1 MKFSLY
7 QPLAIHE
14 LGQRANQ
21 EDNIYPQLGRATAAD
36 RLFLVCDGM
45 GGHERGEVASSI
57 VCQAIPQYFQQAGI
71 SPDKGLSDD
80 DLRNAIEYAFLQLD
94 RADDGAMKK
103 MGTTLTLLYMHRA
116 GITCAHIGD
125 SRIYHIRSI
134 SSPKIGEAGR
144 GLNGGLLFQS
154 RDHSLVY
161 DLYQSGEIAYE
172 EMRTSPQ
179 KNIITRAMQPGEDNR
194 VRADIV
200 HITDIMPGDY
210 FYLCTDGMLE
220 EMEND
225 ELVNIL
231 SSDKTDEAKRQ
242 QLIEATKNNHDNHS
256 AYLIHVKEVMQ
267 EIGDENNMED
277 EGTTRFNACN
287 IRSIKED
294 VFSTDDD
301 VTVVEY
307 AQVNHIEK
315 HPQASRTQKK
325 SRLSW
330 FLLFIAIL
338 FLVCVW
344 AFSYLIGD
352 KNRTEDSKSII
363 QEQVLNNEESDSE
376 RQHPITHQTVES
388 SRNTSSPSSKPN
400 STQSKKPSPRVV
412 NSSSAISG
420 KVEAKE
426 ENIAPQRQSQNVDKP
441 AEPENNHGQNKINN
455 DNLNRIKQAYSRE
468 TNKEEQPGAEIN
480 NE

>member
-36 RLFLVCDGM
+36 RLFIVCDGM

-94 RADDGAMKK
+94 RADDGAIKK

-116 GITCAHIGD
+116 GVTCAHIGD

-134 SSPKIGEAGR
+134 SSPKIGKAWR

-161 DLYQSGEIAYE
+161 DLYQAGEIAYE
-172 EMRTSPQ
+172 EMRTSTQ

-200 HITDIMPGDY
+200 HITNVQPGDY

-231 SSDKTDEAKRQ
+231 SSNQTDEAKRQ
-242 QLIEATKNNHDNHS
+242 HLIEATKNNHDNHS
-256 AYLIHVKEVMQ
+256 AYIIHVKEVML
-267 EIGDENNMED
+267 EVDDENNLDD
-277 EGTTRFNACN
+277 EGTSRFNACN
-287 IRSIKED
+287 IHPQLIPTDDEDVSIVEEYPEKKVVPPSIPQQKPIVKTKPVGKNKKLLSLVLLAFLLIVAFIGYGAFKSEKKAAKED
-294 VFSTDDD
+294 TSL
-301 VTVVEY
+301 VVPLHRPRPMY
-307 AQVNHIEK
+307 RHHVPQSPPPVIGTSEK
-315 HPQASRTQKK
+315 AVSNKATK
-325 SRLSW
+325 
-330 FLLFIAIL
+330 
-338 FLVCVW
+338 
-344 AFSYLIGD
+344 D
-352 KNRTEDSKSII
+352 
-363 QEQVLNNEESDSE
+363 
-376 RQHPITHQTVES
+376 
-388 SRNTSSPSSKPN
+388 
-400 STQSKKPSPRVV
+400 
-412 NSSSAISG
+412 SSAIS
-420 KVEAKE
+420 KD
-426 ENIAPQRQSQNVDKP
+426 SL
-441 AEPENNHGQNKINN
+441 NNRGRNGQ
-455 DNLNRIKQAYSRE
+455 Q
-468 TNKEEQPGAEIN
+468 Q
-480 NE
+480 